1 MLKQKKQSTSSINH
15 ARTWGVLML
24 HFDDSWNLQPE
35 SNQTLKN
42 SDLEWSAALKNF
54 IVADFKASSEFLERN
69 GHLQKW
75 LSENDSQKFLLNL
88 TTVESNN
95 EGWTLIVNEV
105 NHKQLFNEFTE
116 QIYSDSKILDKKE
129 WNSNAVD
136 DISAQ
141 SLLQMQAIINMAS
154 EAILLFDFDKK
165 QCITS
170 NKRAQKLFGLS
181 EEEIIQKSLGDLSPK
196 WQADG
201 RNALQVIED
210 HLAKAANGHEVSLEC
225 SVYRSDGKLIPVEI
239 RSVRIPFSENVVLS
253 FSIIDISER
262 KQYESR
268 IKSTESLY
276 RQLFESHRT
285 ALVYEDGF
293 TQKLSVNQAF
303 RSLFNLSTENVEVED
318 FTQWIHPDDLSAY
331 RAEDESLKKSESD
344 RYELKIRC
352 MNKAGRVFFTRLSVC
367 AIRND
372 QGEVIASLRMIE
384 DETSE
389 REMDRELRE
398 VRMRNEE
405 LIKTNSEL
413 DGFVYTVS
421 HDIRAPLSSLKGLIA
436 LLKEE
441 EDADTIS
448 HYIQLQEES
457 VVRLDTFI
465 KEISEYSRNR
475 KSKLKK
481 EVVNIDQLVQ
491 EVIEQHRYMPDYH
504 RQVNLRMESEGVHH
518 ITSDRS
524 RINLILNNLISNGIK
539 YADLNKK
546 RSYVAIRIKEGDAQ
560 ELIIEVEDNGIGI
573 KNEYQS
579 RIFDMFYRIN
589 SKIEGTG
596 IGLHIVKEAMERI
609 GAKIEVQS
617 VEGEGTTFRL
627 ILPSLNK

>member
-1 MLKQKKQSTSSINH
+1 
-15 ARTWGVLML
+15 
-24 HFDDSWNLQPE
+24 
-35 SNQTLKN
+35 
-42 SDLEWSAALKNF
+42 
-54 IVADFKASSEFLERN
+54 
-69 GHLQKW
+69 
-75 LSENDSQKFLLNL
+75 
-88 TTVESNN
+88 
-95 EGWTLIVNEV
+95 
-105 NHKQLFNEFTE
+105 
-116 QIYSDSKILDKKE
+116 
-129 WNSNAVD
+129 
-136 DISAQ
+136 
-141 SLLQMQAIINMAS
+141 
-154 EAILLFDFDKK
+154 
-165 QCITS
+165 
-170 NKRAQKLFGLS
+170 
-181 EEEIIQKSLGDLSPK
+181 
-196 WQADG
+196 
-201 RNALQVIED
+201 
-210 HLAKAANGHEVSLEC
+210 
-225 SVYRSDGKLIPVEI
+225 
-239 RSVRIPFSENVVLS
+239 
-253 FSIIDISER
+253 
-262 KQYESR
+262 
-268 IKSTESLY
+268 
-276 RQLFESHRT
+276 
-285 ALVYEDGF
+285 
-293 TQKLSVNQAF
+293 
-303 RSLFNLSTENVEVED
+303 
-318 FTQWIHPDDLSAY
+318 
-331 RAEDESLKKSESD
+331 
-344 RYELKIRC
+344 
-352 MNKAGRVFFTRLSVC
+352 
-367 AIRND
+367 
-372 QGEVIASLRMIE
+372 
-384 DETSE
+384 
-389 REMDRELRE
+389 
-398 VRMRNEE
+398 MRNEE

-504 RQVNLRMESEGVHH
+504 RQVDFRMESEGVHY

-524 RINLILNNLISNGIK
+524 RINLIINNLISNGIK